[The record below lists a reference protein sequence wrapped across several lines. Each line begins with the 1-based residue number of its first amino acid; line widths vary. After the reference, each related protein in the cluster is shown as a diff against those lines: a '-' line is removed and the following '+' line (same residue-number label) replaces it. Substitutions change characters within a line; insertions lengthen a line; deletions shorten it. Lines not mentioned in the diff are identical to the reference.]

1 MLSLKKFIKL
11 ELDEDVRDYL
21 CQFLWTYSEIS
32 KQISEQKITA
42 IDFDNCNLMQFNN
55 FLSHYGIVGVYN
67 YNESI
72 IRLYTHEMGY
82 VLLTSLESED
92 LLYKGYSEE
101 SEYYLFELK
110 TGSEL
115 EQHFINKF
123 KLCILAGKS
132 EITKEEKKLLIQN
145 SIKNFD

>member
-1 MLSLKKFIKL
+1 MLSLKKFVKSKL
-11 ELDEDVRDYL
+11 NEDVKDYL
-21 CQFLWTYSEIS
+21 YEFLWEYRDIS
-32 KQISEQKITA
+32 KNISEQKVTA

-72 IRLYTHEMGY
+72 IRLYTKYMGY
-82 VLLTSLESED
+82 ILLNSLESED

-115 EQHFINKF
+115 EQYFIKKF
-123 KLCILAGKS
+123 KLCVLAGKS